1 MRVGMIL
8 PREEPGGGSLTAVG
22 LAEGARRIER
32 TGFDGAWVF
41 DAVNRGFALPDPL
54 TALAVAGTVTERLE
68 LGTCILQLGI
78 RQPVEVAH
86 RVMTTHLVCG
96 DRLSL
101 GVGAGSTRSD
111 FLAFGASYENR
122 FDTFAASLDVL
133 RSTLGGDPP
142 EGIDLTPW
150 PATAGGPRMLIGAWA
165 GGSWIRRAAEE
176 FDGWICSAAKGGRL
190 AEGIELYRAAGGRRA
205 MVTNISVA
213 LDGPEDPP
221 AQGAPV
227 SLECGPRQARD
238 RLAQLQDLG
247 FDDVILRTTEHT
259 DRNLEAI
266 RALVPTGTSG
276 PAATR
281 KAGPIG

>member
-8 PREEPGGGSLTAVG
+8 PRNEPGGGPLTSTSLAD
-22 LAEGARRIER
+22 GARRIEA

-41 DAVNRGFALPDPL
+41 DALNRGFVLPDPL
-54 TALAVAGTVTERLE
+54 TALAVAGTVTERIE

-86 RVMTTHLVCG
+86 RVMTTHLICG

-101 GVGAGSTRSD
+101 GVGAGSTQND
-111 FLAFGASYENR
+111 FLACGASYEDR
-122 FDTFAASLDVL
+122 FTTFASSVDLL
-133 RSTLGGDPP
+133 RRIFRGDPP
-142 EGIDLTPW
+142 EGVDLTPW

-165 GGSWIRRAAEE
+165 GSGWIRRAAEE

-190 AEGIELYRAAGGRRA
+190 AEGIEVYRAAGGNRA
-205 MVTNISVA
+205 MVTNISVD
-213 LDGPEDPP
+213 LDGPDEPL
-221 AQGAPV
+221 AEGAPF
-227 SLECGPRQARD
+227 SLACGPEQARH
-238 RLAQLQDLG
+238 RLRWLHDLG

-266 RALVPTGTSG
+266 RALVP
-276 PAATR
+276 
-281 KAGPIG
+281 